1 MEREYWELTNINICN
16 KMGASSTVILRRI
29 STFLVVTLLQSL
41 QKCHALSASDCLSSF
56 CKLQLSKD
64 LTLQYKINIPEDYD
78 PTNTE
83 DECKTCKIEGQLS
96 YDGYAWLGI
105 GLSQNGE
112 MEGSHAII
120 GQPNIKA
127 PKSYYLA
134 DMDINA

>member
-1 MEREYWELTNINICN
+1 
-16 KMGASSTVILRRI
+16 MGASSTVILRRVI

-83 DECKTCKIEGQLS
+83 DECKACKIEGQLS

>member
-1 MEREYWELTNINICN
+1 MT
-16 KMGASSTVILRRI
+16 STSTVVLRRI
-29 STFLVVTLLQSL
+29 STFLVVAALQLLQI
-41 QKCHALSASDCLSSF
+41 CHALSASDCLSSF

-78 PTNTE
+78 LTDTA

-105 GLSQNGE
+105 GLSQDGE

-120 GQPNIKA
+120 GQPNIKT
-127 PKSYYLA
+127 PTSYYLA